1 MNNAIHLRSICA
13 ISPVESVEVGTYHF
27 TQGPKSQVLSTTQM
41 PTWQHFLEVK
51 HENYVESWDEQK
63 ARPNLQA

>member
-13 ISPVESVEVGTYHF
+13 ISPVESVESWDF

-51 HENYVESWDEQK
+51 HENFVESWDEQK